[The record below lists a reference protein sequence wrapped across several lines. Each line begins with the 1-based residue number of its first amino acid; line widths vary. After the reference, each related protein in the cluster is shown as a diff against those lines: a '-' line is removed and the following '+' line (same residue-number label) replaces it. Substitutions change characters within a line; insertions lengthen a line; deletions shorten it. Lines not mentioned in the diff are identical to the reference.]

1 MPGALYRRCGQ
12 VNVKVL
18 GLVSVLFILVMSLYT
33 PHQLII
39 AYAPPDEPLLKI
51 VEGDIN
57 GVKVYYVSLNPRGYD
72 YVYENMYVFV
82 EDVRVNKA
90 EAYILDRDWDRF
102 IRLIG
107 NSTAPPSAGFASF
120 FKDLGLNIDSG
131 SVINS
136 TSLLIYVYSDSREKL
151 NETIINKVIT
161 LAKKELGMDLRSIVF
176 YIYPMTREQY
186 EMLSVFDER
195 MNKSFTELLNKYGV
209 DGFGFGAITCL
220 PIVTVNSTMMEEK
233 GVTQKEVLDA
243 IKAALGDLDM
253 PIEVRFSNYP
263 VYPAIEQNEPL
274 PESSQTQP
282 PISVSAIIA
291 LTAATTIIIAII
303 VFGSRRAQLP

>member
-1 MPGALYRRCGQ
+1 MPGALLRRRGR
-12 VNVKVL
+12 VNVEVL
-18 GLVSVLFILVMSLYT
+18 GLVTVMPILVMSLYT
-33 PHQLII
+33 PHQLLIV
-39 AYAPPDEPLLKI
+39 YASPDEPLLKI
-51 VEGDIN
+51 VERDISS
-57 GVKVYYVSLNPRGYD
+57 VKVYYVTLNPEGYD
-72 YVYENMYVFV
+72 YVYENMYVFI

-90 EAYILDRDWDRF
+90 EAYTLDRDWDRF

-107 NSTAPPSAGFASF
+107 NSTAPPSIGLASF
-120 FKDLGLNIDSG
+120 FKDLGIDIDSG
-131 SVINS
+131 NVINS
-136 TSLLIYVYSDSREKL
+136 TSLLIYVYSDSGEKL
-151 NETIINKVIT
+151 NEAIINKVKT

-195 MNKSFTELLNKYGV
+195 MNKSFPELLNNYGV

-243 IKAALGDLDM
+243 IKAALGNLDI

-263 VYPAIEQNEPL
+263 VYPATEQNEPL
-274 PESSQTQP
+274 PENTKTQP
-282 PISVSAIIA
+282 PISTSAVIA
-291 LTAATTIIIAII
+291 LAAATTLLVAII
-303 VFGSRRAQLP
+303 VFGSQQA